1 MAVVY
6 SYIRFSS
13 RKQAKGDSFK
23 RQLEGEQWIKKNGH
37 TKSDL
42 EPLHDLGVSAFR
54 GKNRHSGALRRFLD
68 LIEEGKVAKGSILLV
83 EHLDRL
89 SREGVYD
96 ALPIWLQILNAGVKI
111 AVLRPDEHVYSKNAD
126 PNDAMISLMLPLVYF
141 YLAHLE
147 SHRKSDTL
155 SKAWIT
161 KREAARNHQTPFNK
175 RRPAWIDWD
184 EENEDFS
191 LNEEGAKAIR
201 FIFDKTIE
209 GLGQRYV
216 LKQLQKHFAP
226 IGLSKRWNSSYVQKI
241 LADRAVLGEF
251 QPMKP
256 NEEGVR
262 VPDGPPIPNY
272 YPAAIDDESIWYR
285 AQHAKEERRKAKG
298 PSASFVNIFAG
309 LILNAH
315 DGHKMH
321 AQPFRRNK
329 SGSLVVE
336 RRLVSYGH
344 SRAID
349 GADPISIPYDEFE
362 NSVLWRLSELKPSD
376 FTPRPVTTDL
386 DSFHGAKKNIQN
398 RIDELELLLSDPLSK
413 QTATSLL
420 SAMDRLREQ
429 KLQIECDLET
439 AKSKNHAFIE
449 LADAQSI
456 FDIVADTPAEQ
467 QSELRMKIRAK
478 IAAMIDCIIVKPE
491 KHYGRVWTAVQICF
505 GEQYMCSHKHV
516 FFGPGIM
523 GEALPVLV
531 DLESRRESNS
541 VSIFSE
547 IATEKAQPKQF
558 EFNGDV
564 PAKLGPAAE
573 IWLEI
578 ARSNMAKQSFR
589 VVPSKI
595 ERFVEVLGKEL
606 ATKQISGNHWH
617 QWTEWLKKEIEKENL
632 KFSTAR
638 VAYSRAREFLN
649 WLIEQGAVSH
659 FPELKTSAARA
670 LS

>member
-1 MAVVY
+1 MAIVY

-13 RKQAKGDSFK
+13 RKQAKGDSLR
-23 RQLEGEQWIKKNGH
+23 RQLEGEKWIEENGH
-37 TKSDL
+37 TKVDL
-42 EPLHDLGVSAFR
+42 PPFHDLGVSAFR
-54 GKNRHSGALRRFLD
+54 GKNRHVGALRRFLD
-68 LIEEGKVAKGSILLV
+68 LIEEGQVPEGSILLV

-96 ALPIWLQILNAGVKI
+96 ALTIWLQILNAGVKI
-111 AVLRPDEHVYSKNAD
+111 AVLRPHEHVYSKESD
-126 PNDAMISLMLPLVYF
+126 PNQAMISMMLPLVYF
-141 YLAHLE
+141 YLAHIE
-147 SHRKSDTL
+147 SRRKSDNL
-155 SKAWIT
+155 IARWEQ
-161 KREAARNHQTPFNK
+161 KRIEARNQLKPFNK

-184 EENEDFS
+184 EGDQKFV
-191 LNEEGAKAIR
+191 LNSGAKAIE
-201 FIFDKTIE
+201 FIFQKTIE
-209 GLGQRYV
+209 GLGQRYI
-216 LKQLQKHFAP
+216 LKQLQENFEP
-226 IGLSKRWNSSYVQKI
+226 IGRSKRWNSSYIQKV
-241 LADRAVLGEF
+241 LADRSVVGEF

-272 YPAAIDDESIWYR
+272 YPAAIEDESIWYR
-285 AQHAKEERRKAKG
+285 AQSSKEDRKRARG
-298 PSASFVNIFAG
+298 PSSSFVNIFAG
-309 LILNAH
+309 LIVNAH
-315 DGHKMH
+315 DDHKMH
-321 AQPFRRNK
+321 AQPFRRQKGENT
-329 SGSLVVE
+329 VIE

-344 SRAID
+344 NRSIA
-349 GADPISIPYDEFE
+349 GADPVSVPYDEFE
-362 NSVLWRLSELKPSD
+362 NAVLWRLTELKPSD
-376 FTPRPVTTDL
+376 FTSRPVTTNL
-386 DSFHGAKKNIQN
+386 DSFYEEIKGIQK
-398 RIDELELLLSDPLSK
+398 RLDELEELLSDPSS
-413 QTATSLL
+413 QQSAAALL
-420 SAMDRLREQ
+420 SAINRLQSRKHE
-429 KLQIECDLET
+429 IENDIEA
-439 AKSKNHAFIE
+439 AKAKNHAFIE

-456 FDIVADTPAEQ
+456 FDIIDETPQEQ
-467 QSELRMKIRAK
+467 QSELRMKIRTK
-478 IAAMIDCIIVKPE
+478 IAAMIDCIFVKPE

-564 PAKLGPAAE
+564 PTKLGPAAE
-573 IWLEI
+573 TWLEI

-617 QWTEWLKKEIEKENL
+617 QWTEWLKKEIEKGNL